1 MFRNTRRSWRR
12 TSAKTDK
19 DRFDFATNDVS
30 LEWLAFMILETKS
43 IEIYYGKIMVVRG
56 LSLSVEKGE
65 IRAILGANGAGK
77 STTLKTIMG
86 YLDDQPEKGS
96 VWFKGKRIDG
106 LDTEKIVPM
115 GIAYVP
121 EGREVFPEL
130 TLKENLVMGAY
141 TRSDS
146 RVGDDMER
154 VFTYFPLLKDRLK
167 QQAGTLSGGEQQ
179 MLAIGRALMS
189 NPELMILDEPSL
201 GLSPLL
207 VSEIFGIIKSI
218 NEAGTTILLVE
229 QNAKK
234 ALSVA
239 HHAFIMETGRIVLEG
254 PPEKLMQNEDVQEFY
269 LGMKTETSVKG
280 YQRYKR
286 KKRWR

>member
-1 MFRNTRRSWRR
+1 M
-12 TSAKTDK
+12 
-19 DRFDFATNDVS
+19 
-30 LEWLAFMILETKS
+30 LETRNV
-43 IEIYYGKIMVVRG
+43 EIYYGKIMVVRG
-56 LSLSVEKGE
+56 LSLTVEEGQ

-77 STTLKTIMG
+77 STILKAIMG

-96 VWFKGKRIDG
+96 IWFKGKRIDG
-106 LDTEKIVPM
+106 MHTEHIVRL

-130 TLKENLVMGAY
+130 TLKENLMMGAY
-141 TRSDS
+141 TRRDGAVSEDL
-146 RVGDDMER
+146 DR
-154 VFTYFPLLKDRLK
+154 VFSYFPVLKQRLK

-179 MLAIGRALMS
+179 MLAIARALMS
-189 NPELMILDEPSL
+189 RPSLMILDEPSL
-201 GLSPLL
+201 GLSPVL
-207 VSEIFGIIKSI
+207 VSQIFDIIRAI
-218 NEAGTTILLVE
+218 NEYGTTILLVE
-229 QNAKK
+229 QNARK

-254 PPEKLMQNEDVQEFY
+254 TPEKLMQDEDVQEFY
-269 LGMKTETSVKG
+269 LGMSSETSVKG

>member
-1 MFRNTRRSWRR
+1 VAEDASGRLTASTTHWCGAGIERL
-12 TSAKTDK
+12 
-19 DRFDFATNDVS
+19 
-30 LEWLAFMILETKS
+30 LEMLETRN

-56 LSLSVEKGE
+56 LSLKVEKGE

-96 VWFKGKRIDG
+96 IWFKDKQIDG
-106 LDTEKIVPM
+106 LDTEQIVPL

-130 TLKENLVMGAY
+130 TVRENLLMGAY
-141 TRSDS
+141 TRKD
-146 RVGDDMER
+146 RDVADDIEM
-154 VFTYFPLLKDRLK
+154 VFSYFPVIKDRLK

-189 NPELMILDEPSL
+189 RPELMILDEPSL

-207 VSEIFGIIKSI
+207 VSEIFDIIRTI
-218 NEAGTTILLVE
+218 NERGTTILLVE
-229 QNAKK
+229 QNARK

-254 PPEKLMQNEDVQEFY
+254 SPEKLMQNEDVQEFY
-269 LGMKTETSVKG
+269 LGMQTETSVKG

>member
-1 MFRNTRRSWRR
+1 M
-12 TSAKTDK
+12 
-19 DRFDFATNDVS
+19 
-30 LEWLAFMILETKS
+30 LETRN

-56 LSLSVEKGE
+56 LSLHVPQGE

-77 STTLKTIMG
+77 TTTLKTIMG
-86 YLDDQPEKGS
+86 YLDDQPEKGTI
-96 VWFKGKRIDG
+96 WFKGKRIDG
-106 LDTEKIVPM
+106 LETEDIVRM

-130 TLKENLVMGAY
+130 TVRENMMMGAY
-141 TRSDS
+141 TRRDRNVSD
-146 RVGDDMER
+146 DLEL
-154 VFTYFPLLKDRLK
+154 VFGYFPILRQRLK

-189 NPELMILDEPSL
+189 RPSLMILDEPSL

-207 VSEIFGIIKSI
+207 VTEIFDIIRSI
-218 NEAGTTILLVE
+218 NESGTTILLVE
-229 QNAKK
+229 QNANK

-239 HHAFIMETGRIVLEG
+239 HHAYIMETGRFVLEG
-254 PPEKLMQNEDVQEFY
+254 PPEKLLSNEDVQEFY
-269 LGMKTETSVKG
+269 LGIKKEQSIRG
-280 YQRYKR
+280 EARYKR

>member
-1 MFRNTRRSWRR
+1 MMSPFLGLLL
-12 TSAKTDK
+12 
-19 DRFDFATNDVS
+19 V
-30 LEWLAFMILETKS
+30 LAEFTVCMLETKN

-56 LSLSVEKGE
+56 LSLKVGE
-65 IRAILGANGAGK
+65 GRICAILGANGAGK

-96 VWFKGKRIDG
+96 IWFKGKRIDG
-106 LDTEKIVPM
+106 MATEKIVRL

-130 TLKENLVMGAY
+130 TLRENLMMGAY
-141 TRSDS
+141 TRRDRAISD
-146 RVGDDMER
+146 DLDR
-154 VFTYFPLLKDRLK
+154 VFSYFPILKDRLK

-179 MLAIGRALMS
+179 MLAVGRALMS
-189 NPELMILDEPSL
+189 RPSLLILDEPSL

-207 VSEIFGIIKSI
+207 VSEIFDIIRTI
-218 NEAGTTILLVE
+218 NRDGATILLVE
-229 QNAKK
+229 QNARKT
-234 ALSVA
+234 LQLA
-239 HHAFIMETGRIVLEG
+239 HHVFVMETGRFVLEG
-254 PPEKLMQNEDVQEFY
+254 PPEKLMQNEDIQEFY
-269 LGMKTETSVKG
+269 LGVNKEVSVKG

>member
-1 MFRNTRRSWRR
+1 M
-12 TSAKTDK
+12 
-19 DRFDFATNDVS
+19 
-30 LEWLAFMILETKS
+30 LETRN

-56 LSLSVEKGE
+56 LSLKVESGQ

-96 VWFKGKRIDG
+96 IWFKGKRIDG
-106 LDTEKIVPM
+106 MHTEHIVRL

-130 TLKENLVMGAY
+130 TLRENLMMGAY
-141 TRSDS
+141 TRRDSSVSD
-146 RVGDDMER
+146 DLDR
-154 VFTYFPLLKDRLK
+154 VFSYFPVLKDRLK

-179 MLAIGRALMS
+179 MLSIARALMS
-189 NPELMILDEPSL
+189 RPSLMILDEPSL

-207 VSEIFGIIKSI
+207 VSEIFQIIRSI
-218 NEAGTTILLVE
+218 NEDGTTILLVE
-229 QNAKK
+229 QNARK

-254 PPEKLMQNEDVQEFY
+254 PPEKLEQDEDVQEFY
-269 LGMKTETSVKG
+269 LGVAKETSAKG

>member
-1 MFRNTRRSWRR
+1 MDV
-12 TSAKTDK
+12 TD
-19 DRFDFATNDVS
+19 T
-30 LEWLAFMILETKS
+30 MLETRN

-56 LSLSVEKGE
+56 LSLSVQEGQ

-96 VWFKGKRIDG
+96 IWFKGKRIDG
-106 LDTEKIVPM
+106 MHTEHIVRL

-130 TLKENLVMGAY
+130 TLKENLMMGAY
-141 TRSDS
+141 TRRDRAVSEDL
-146 RVGDDMER
+146 DR
-154 VFTYFPLLKDRLK
+154 VFSYFPLLKERLK

-179 MLAIGRALMS
+179 MLAIARALMS
-189 NPELMILDEPSL
+189 RPSLMILDEPSL

-207 VSEIFGIIKSI
+207 VSEIFDIIRNI
-218 NEAGTTILLVE
+218 NQDGTTILLVE
-229 QNAKK
+229 QNARK

-254 PPEKLMQNEDVQEFY
+254 DPEKLMQNEDVQEFY
-269 LGMKTETSVKG
+269 LGMSSETSVKG

>member
-1 MFRNTRRSWRR
+1 M
-12 TSAKTDK
+12 
-19 DRFDFATNDVS
+19 
-30 LEWLAFMILETKS
+30 LETKN

-56 LSLSVEKGE
+56 LSLKIEEGQ

-86 YLDDQPEKGS
+86 YLDDQPEKGTI
-96 VWFKGKRIDG
+96 WFKGQRIDG
-106 LDTEKIVPM
+106 METEHIVRR

-130 TLKENLVMGAY
+130 TVRENLNMGAY
-141 TRSDS
+141 TRRDRDVS
-146 RVGDDMER
+146 GDLDR
-154 VFTYFPLLKDRLK
+154 VFSYFAILKDRLK

-189 NPELMILDEPSL
+189 RPSLMILDEPSL

-207 VSEIFGIIKSI
+207 VTEIFNIIKNI
-218 NEAGTTILLVE
+218 NEDGTTILLVE
-229 QNAKK
+229 QNARK
-234 ALSVA
+234 ALAVA

-254 PPEKLMQNEDVQEFY
+254 PPEKLLEDEDVQEFY
-269 LGMKTETSVKG
+269 LGVQKETSVKG

>member
-1 MFRNTRRSWRR
+1 M
-12 TSAKTDK
+12 
-19 DRFDFATNDVS
+19 
-30 LEWLAFMILETKS
+30 LETRN

-56 LSLSVEKGE
+56 LSLHIREGE
-65 IRAILGANGAGK
+65 IRAVLGANGAGK

-86 YLDDQPEKGS
+86 YLDDQPDKGS
-96 VWFKGKRIDG
+96 IWFKGKRIDG
-106 LDTEKIVPM
+106 LETEKIVRM

-130 TLKENLVMGAY
+130 TLQENLMMGAY
-141 TRSDS
+141 TRRDGTI
-146 RVGDDMER
+146 REEMDN
-154 VFTYFPLLKDRLK
+154 VFNYFPVLKSRLK

-189 NPELMILDEPSL
+189 KPSLMILDEPSL

-207 VSEIFGIIKSI
+207 VSEIFNIIRAI
-218 NEAGTTILLVE
+218 NESGTTILLVE
-229 QNAKK
+229 QNARK

-239 HHAFIMETGRIVLEG
+239 HHAFVMETGRIVLEG
-254 PPEKLMQNEDVQEFY
+254 PPEKLLENEDVQEFY
-269 LGMKTETSVKG
+269 LGVQKETSVKG

>member
-1 MFRNTRRSWRR
+1 M
-12 TSAKTDK
+12 
-19 DRFDFATNDVS
+19 
-30 LEWLAFMILETKS
+30 LETKN

-56 LSLSVEKGE
+56 LSLKIEEGE

-86 YLDDQPEKGS
+86 YLDDQPDKGTI
-96 VWFKGKRIDG
+96 WFQGKRIDR
-106 LDTEKIVPM
+106 LETEQIVPK

-130 TLKENLVMGAY
+130 TVRENLQMGAY
-141 TRSDS
+141 TRKDRNLSD
-146 RVGDDMER
+146 DLER
-154 VFTYFPLLKDRLK
+154 VFKYFPLVKDRLK
-167 QQAGTLSGGEQQ
+167 QEAGTLSGGEQQ

-189 NPELMILDEPSL
+189 RPKLLILDEPSL

-207 VSEIFGIIKSI
+207 VTEIFEIIRTI
-218 NEAGTTILLVE
+218 NQDGTTILLVE
-229 QNAKK
+229 QNARK

-239 HHAFIMETGRIVLEG
+239 NHAFIMETGRIVLEG
-254 PPEKLMQNEDVQEFY
+254 PPEKLMEDEDVQEFY
-269 LGMKTETSVKG
+269 LGIKKEESVRG
-280 YQRYKR
+280 EARYKR

>member
-1 MFRNTRRSWRR
+1 
-12 TSAKTDK
+12 
-19 DRFDFATNDVS
+19 
-30 LEWLAFMILETKS
+30 LLETLFGAKEFS
-43 IEIYYGKIMVVRG
+43 TISSTECNEVIWSFPMLETRNVEIYYGKIMVVRG
-56 LSLSVEKGE
+56 LSLTVEEGQ

-77 STTLKTIMG
+77 STTLKAIMG

-96 VWFKGKRIDG
+96 IWFKGKRIDG
-106 LDTEKIVPM
+106 MHTEHIVRL

-130 TLKENLVMGAY
+130 TLKENLMMGAY
-141 TRSDS
+141 TRRDRAVSEDLDRMFS
-146 RVGDDMER
+146 
-154 VFTYFPLLKDRLK
+154 YFPVLKQRLK

-179 MLAIGRALMS
+179 MLAIARALMS
-189 NPELMILDEPSL
+189 RPSLMILDEPSL
-201 GLSPLL
+201 GLSPVL
-207 VSEIFGIIKSI
+207 VSQIFNIIKAI
-218 NEAGTTILLVE
+218 NEDGTTILLVE
-229 QNAKK
+229 QNARK

-254 PPEKLMQNEDVQEFY
+254 TPEKLIQDEDVQEFY
-269 LGMKTETSVKG
+269 LGMSSETSVKG

>member
-1 MFRNTRRSWRR
+1 M
-12 TSAKTDK
+12 
-19 DRFDFATNDVS
+19 
-30 LEWLAFMILETKS
+30 LETKN

-56 LSLSVEKGE
+56 LSLKIEKGE

-86 YLDDQPEKGS
+86 YLDDQPDKGTI
-96 VWFKGKRIDG
+96 WFKGKRIDR
-106 LDTEKIVPM
+106 LEPEQIVPL

-130 TLKENLVMGAY
+130 TLRENLMMGAY
-141 TRSDS
+141 TRNDPKVSVDL
-146 RVGDDMER
+146 EK
-154 VFTYFPLLKDRLK
+154 VFDYFPVLKDRLK

-179 MLAIGRALMS
+179 MLAIGRALMLR
-189 NPELMILDEPSL
+189 PELMILDEPSL

-207 VSEIFGIIKSI
+207 VSEIFDIIRSI
-218 NEAGTTILLVE
+218 NQEGTTILLVE
-229 QNAKK
+229 QNARK

-254 PPEKLMQNEDVQEFY
+254 SPEKLMQDEDVQEFY
-269 LGMKTETSVKG
+269 LGVKKETSVKG

>member
-1 MFRNTRRSWRR
+1 M
-12 TSAKTDK
+12 
-19 DRFDFATNDVS
+19 
-30 LEWLAFMILETKS
+30 MLETKN

-56 LSLSVEKGE
+56 LSLMVEKGE

-96 VWFKGKRIDG
+96 IWFKDKRIDG
-106 LDTEKIVPM
+106 LETEKIVPM

-141 TRSDS
+141 TRSDR
-146 RVGDDMER
+146 RVGEDMER

-254 PPEKLMQNEDVQEFY
+254 SPEKLMQNEDVQEFY

>member
-1 MFRNTRRSWRR
+1 M
-12 TSAKTDK
+12 
-19 DRFDFATNDVS
+19 
-30 LEWLAFMILETKS
+30 LETKN

-56 LSLSVEKGE
+56 LSLKIERGE

-86 YLDDQPEKGS
+86 YLDDQPEKGTI
-96 VWFKGKRIDG
+96 WFNGKRIDG
-106 LDTEKIVPM
+106 LETEHIVPL

-130 TLKENLVMGAY
+130 TVKENLMMGAY
-141 TRSDS
+141 TRRD
-146 RVGDDMER
+146 REVPDDMDR
-154 VFTYFPLLKDRLK
+154 VFSYFPILKDRMK

-179 MLAIGRALMS
+179 MLAIGRAVMS
-189 NPELMILDEPSL
+189 RPELMLLDEPSL

-207 VSEIFGIIKSI
+207 VSEIFDIIRHI
-218 NEAGTTILLVE
+218 NEGGTTILLVE

-269 LGMKTETSVKG
+269 LGVKKETSVKG

>member
-1 MFRNTRRSWRR
+1 M
-12 TSAKTDK
+12 
-19 DRFDFATNDVS
+19 
-30 LEWLAFMILETKS
+30 LETKN

-56 LSLSVEKGE
+56 LSLTIEQGDV
-65 IRAILGANGAGK
+65 RAILGANGAGK

-86 YLDDQPEKGS
+86 YLDDQPEKGTIL
-96 VWFKGKRIDG
+96 FQGKRIDG
-106 LDTEKIVPM
+106 LETEDIVRL

-130 TLKENLVMGAY
+130 TLRENLLMGAY
-141 TRSDS
+141 TRRDRGISD
-146 RVGDDMER
+146 DLER
-154 VFTYFPLLKDRLK
+154 VFTYFPVLRDRLK

-189 NPELMILDEPSL
+189 RPKLMILDEPSL

-207 VSEIFGIIKSI
+207 VSEIFEIIRSI
-218 NEAGTTILLVE
+218 NKDGTTILLVE
-229 QNAKK
+229 QNATK

-239 HHAFIMETGRIVLEG
+239 NHAYIMETGRIVLEG
-254 PPEKLMQNEDVQEFY
+254 PPEKLMNDEDVQEFY
-269 LGMKTETSVKG
+269 LGIEKEQSVRG
-280 YQRYKR
+280 EARYKR

>member
-1 MFRNTRRSWRR
+1 M
-12 TSAKTDK
+12 
-19 DRFDFATNDVS
+19 
-30 LEWLAFMILETKS
+30 LETKN

-56 LSLSVEKGE
+56 LSLRIEQGE

-86 YLDDQPEKGS
+86 YLDDQPEKGTI
-96 VWFKGKRIDG
+96 WFKGKRIDG
-106 LDTEKIVPM
+106 RETEHIVAQ

-130 TLKENLVMGAY
+130 TVRENLMMGAY
-141 TRSDS
+141 TRRDREVSSD
-146 RVGDDMER
+146 VDA
-154 VFTYFPLLKDRLK
+154 VLKYFPVLKDRLK

-189 NPELMILDEPSL
+189 RPALMILDEPSL

-207 VSEIFGIIKSI
+207 VTEIFDIIRAI
-218 NEAGTTILLVE
+218 NQDGTTILLVE
-229 QNAKK
+229 QNANK

-239 HHAFIMETGRIVLEG
+239 HHAYIMETGRFVLEG
-254 PPEKLMQNEDVQEFY
+254 PPEKLLSNEDVQEFY
-269 LGMKTETSVKG
+269 LGIRKEQYVRG
-280 YQRYKR
+280 EARYKR